1 MRDKIIE
8 IILNNKSEFISGE
21 ELSKQLGV
29 TCSYMETYESLKRRG
44 I

>member
-21 ELSKQLGV
+21 ELSKQLG
-29 TCSYMETYESLKRRG
+29 
-44 I
+44 